1 MKFPLNLR
9 MDPGSKSGMTN
20 TEDITS
26 SYISN
31 FQKKS
36 EPVKIPQNS
45 DSYPVIPDTDP
56 GSSAHPSI
64 EPRAGSEEDH
74 RSVSKD
80 MREITKQLATA
91 IVNVGRLQ
99 LGFWDAP
106 VCLFEE
112 TCTRY
117 SRRQVQEQA
126 LPLAV
131 LKIIWRV
138 MCCNPINGLIRR
150 IRSK

>member
-1 MKFPLNLR
+1 MKFSLNLK

-20 TEDITS
+20 VEDITS
-26 SYISN
+26 SCIAN
-31 FQKKS
+31 FQKK
-36 EPVKIPQNS
+36 S

-56 GSSAHPSI
+56 GSSGCPDK
-64 EPRAGSEEDH
+64 DH
-74 RSVSKD
+74 KSSSRLNQ
-80 MREITKQLATA
+80 ITKQLATA

-99 LGFWDAP
+99 LGFWEAP

-117 SRRQVQEQA
+117 SRRQVQKHI

-131 LKIIWRV
+131 IKIFWRV
-138 MCCNPINGLIRR
+138 MCCNPINGIIRR
-150 IRSK
+150 MRSK